1 MVVCFAMVVVFLVVA
16 ETGVDFLF
24 VSVGL
29 IITGGV
35 AVVDLVVG
43 DGVAVDSTRMLF
55 VALRGAVFCSVEDIG
70 IED

>member
-1 MVVCFAMVVVFLVVA
+1 MVVCLAMVVGFLVVA

-35 AVVDLVVG
+35 AVVDLIVG
-43 DGVAVDSTRMLF
+43 DCVAVDATRMLF
-55 VALRGAVFCSVEDIG
+55 VVLRGAVFCSVEDIG
-70 IED
+70 IDD

>member
-1 MVVCFAMVVVFLVVA
+1 MVVAFLVVT

-43 DGVAVDSTRMLF
+43 DGVAVDATTMLF
-55 VALRGAVFCSVEDIG
+55 VFLRGAVFCSVEDIG
-70 IED
+70 IDD

>member
-1 MVVCFAMVVVFLVVA
+1 MVVGFVMVVVFLVVA

-29 IITGGV
+29 IITGVV

-43 DGVAVDSTRMLF
+43 DGVAVDAKRMLF
-55 VALRGAVFCSVEDIG
+55 VVLRGAVFCSAEDIG
-70 IED
+70 IDD

>member
-1 MVVCFAMVVVFLVVA
+1 MVVGFLVVA

-43 DGVAVDSTRMLF
+43 DGVAADATTMLF
-55 VALRGAVFCSVEDIG
+55 VVLRGAVF
-70 IED
+70 

>member
-1 MVVCFAMVVVFLVVA
+1 MVVVFLVVA
-16 ETGVDFLF
+16 ETRMDFLF

-43 DGVAVDSTRMLF
+43 DGVAVDATRMLF
-55 VALRGAVFCSVEDIG
+55 VVLRRAVFCSVEDIG
-70 IED
+70 IDD